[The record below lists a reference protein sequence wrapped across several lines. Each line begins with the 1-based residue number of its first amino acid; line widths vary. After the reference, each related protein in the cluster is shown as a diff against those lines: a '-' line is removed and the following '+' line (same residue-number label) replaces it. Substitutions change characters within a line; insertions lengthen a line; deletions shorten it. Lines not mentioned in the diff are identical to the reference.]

1 MPSSGSITRKLRL
14 MDLPVYAKS
23 VPESVMYIGI
33 SDFINALAEFMS
45 YYVRGATNGR
55 QGSLRF

>member
-1 MPSSGSITRKLRL
+1 

-23 VPESVMYIGI
+23 VPEIVMYIGI
-33 SDFINALAEFMS
+33 SDLINALAEFMS

-55 QGSLRF
+55 QGSRRF